1 MIKTLY
7 QQQLEKALDIQ
18 EKRALDAE
26 RELARLRT
34 ACMEADNNV
43 EQVLGK
49 ALGYPWYKDDQA
61 NFAGATEHD
70 GVCTGDHTTESIA
83 SEAARKIAGLKRML
97 QVAIENEYDLRKKLD
112 AAEKFRLEL
121 SALVGCSSPDGS
133 AELGAVL
140 YMSAE
145 ALADKLVKGHGQGQ
159 EHAISDVNSFRVDD
173 LIRPRLTHAY
183 NDALRLIREYLSTL
197 PNAMTID
204 GAVLLHALKTIRL
217 EAVIAGYVTE
227 QEAQD
232 YMSGRDA
239 GDENDAPAKVYSPEI
254 KAAMRKLADIWRQR

>member
-83 SEAARKIAGLKRML
+83 SEAARKIADL
-97 QVAIENEYDLRKKLD
+97 QRQVV